1 MIDHLI
7 IASPT
12 LSSGID
18 FIEKKL
24 GVRPVMGGQHI
35 GRGTHNAL
43 LALGKNT
50 YLEVIAPDPSQP
62 NVHRPLWMKT
72 DQSTNAQLWTWAGRS
87 SDLQSLS
94 DIAKQYHIPFGK
106 LEKGNRN
113 QTNGNILKW
122 ELSVPVLQNAEG
134 LLPFFIDWGNTIH
147 PSNTLPQAGEVVEFK
162 AFHPSAS
169 KVQLQLEQLG
179 VSLKVEISD
188 VARLTVSIKRLDG
201 EIVSL

>member
-7 IASPT
+7 FASPT

-50 YLEVIAPDPSQP
+50 YLEVIAPDPTQSDIS
-62 NVHRPLWMKT
+62 RPLWMKA
-72 DQSTNAQLWTWAGRS
+72 DQATEPQLWTWAGRS
-87 SDLQSLS
+87 SDLKSLS

-106 LEKGNRN
+106 LEKGTRN
-113 QTNGNILKW
+113 QTNGNVLQW
-122 ELSVPVLQNAEG
+122 ELSVPVIENAQG

-162 AFHPSAS
+162 AFHPSATQ
-169 KVQLQLEQLG
+169 VQSQLEKLG
-179 VSLKVEISD
+179 VPLNVE
-188 VARLTVSIKRLDG
+188 VASVAKLSVTIKRLDG
-201 EIVSL
+201 EVVTL